1 MGLKPTDPGP
11 TLQPRTARGPAV
23 TRYITLAREPARERP
38 AEAAGAREYKTSLVF
53 ALASGPGQLFKAL
66 SAFALRDIDM
76 TKIESRPMK
85 GVPILSSSDG
95 LAQFNYL
102 FYVDVLANES
112 DRRAQNALRHLK
124 EVAPFVKILG
134 SYPTNIEGAAFATA
148 Q

>member
-1 MGLKPTDPGP
+1 
-11 TLQPRTARGPAV
+11 
-23 TRYITLAREPARERP
+23 
-38 AEAAGAREYKTSLVF
+38 
-53 ALASGPGQLFKAL
+53 
-66 SAFALRDIDM
+66 M

-85 GVPILSSSDG
+85 GVPILSSDDG

-134 SYPTNIEGAAFATA
+134 SYPTNIQGAAFATT